1 MKIKKLLGIAIVGMI
16 AVFGAGANV
25 KAASTNN
32 VSLSCTKTSI
42 NIGEST
48 VCTVYGTAYFDGTTT
63 QAPSA
68 ITVTVSPSEYLT
80 ISNVTANTTL
90 GFTTPSSTTADAGTT
105 YSLSNSKASTS
116 ITSGTKFEIMSFTA
130 TLSQEAKNLSSTD
143 NCAEICISA
152 ATFNGLAL
160 TAGNYGTC
168 YNPSVTVT
176 DCVGDS
182 CNAKTGAFLNYTLI
196 GLGSCAALVAIIVAR
211 KNNKFYR
218 I

>member
-1 MKIKKLLGIAIVGMI
+1 MKIKNLFSFIIVGVI
-16 AVFGAGANV
+16 ALLSLGANV
-25 KAASTNN
+25 KAADTNN

-48 VCTVYGTAYFDGTTT
+48 VCTVYGTAYFTSSTD
-63 QAPSA
+63 APSA
-68 ITVTVSPSEYLT
+68 VTVTINPSEYLN
-80 ISNVTANTTL
+80 ISAVTASTTN
-90 GFTTPSSTTADAGTT
+90 GFTKTNEAKSDSGVT
-105 YSLSNSKASTS
+105 YSFSNSSASTK

-130 TLSQEAKNLSSTD
+130 TLSQEAKNLSNTD

-152 ATFNGLAL
+152 ATFNSSSL
-160 TAGNYGTC
+160 TSGNYGTC

-176 DCVGDS
+176 DCTGS
-182 CNAKTGAFLNYTLI
+182 NCNANTGAFLNYALI
-196 GLGSCAALVAIIVAR
+196 GTGAAVAVVAIIVAR